1 MLPVGTPPNAI
12 AYSTG
17 KVKMGEMIKAGLL
30 LDILGGFVTVAL
42 AYLLWPH
49 LV

>member
-17 KVKMGEMIKAGLL
+17 RVKMGEMIRAGII
-30 LDILGGFVTVAL
+30 LDVVGAL
-42 AYLLWPH
+42 ITIGLAWLLWPR
-49 LV
+49 LI